1 MIEFDRTSYSYG
13 AREIISRATLSLSS
27 GSMHFLT
34 GPSGAG
40 KTTFLKLCYRALV
53 PTEGDI
59 RIFGQPTRDMERD
72 EVATL
77 RQRIGVVHQ
86 DCRFLDHLSVAENVV
101 LPLLVSGL
109 SVENRGDEVSDL
121 LSWVALDHRAAASPA
136 ELSGGERQ
144 RLALARAVI
153 LSPDIIVADEP
164 TGNIDWEMGQRLM
177 ALLIELNRLGKTIV
191 LATHDLNLIRATRDK
206 TSARVLRIQAG
217 ELRQSGSDL

>member
-1 MIEFDRTSYSYG
+1 
-13 AREIISRATLSLSS
+13 
-27 GSMHFLT
+27 
-34 GPSGAG
+34 
-40 KTTFLKLCYRALV
+40 
-53 PTEGDI
+53 
-59 RIFGQPTRDMERD
+59 MERD

-144 RLALARAVI
+144 RLALARV
-153 LSPDIIVADEP
+153 
-164 TGNIDWEMGQRLM
+164 
-177 ALLIELNRLGKTIV
+177 IELNRLGKTIV